1 MSQIKTVK
9 KRAIKIGQCICLKAI
24 LFLTATATAAI
35 PPLQFYAGPDQYIE
49 IDLDHWARL
58 DLMFKTD
65 IAPERYIPLREL
77 QSGMNESD
85 LAASIIKQS
94 FSTWM
99 DEQEKESV
107 WQTLNTAAQCL
118 KSDVRIST
126 NNTVH
131 KVKMKFN
138 PVSTKASVQ
147 YQGVAKTELSYDID
161 DKASKIEVSKDIDGI
176 TYLATH
182 ENNDQGQSDILGVRW
197 SF

>member
-9 KRAIKIGQCICLKAI
+9 KKAVRFGQCICLKAV
-24 LFLTATATAAI
+24 LLLTATATAAI
-35 PPLQFYAGPDQYIE
+35 PPLSLSAGPDQYIE

-58 DLMFKTD
+58 DLMFKKD

-77 QSGMNESD
+77 QTGMRESD

-99 DEQEKESV
+99 DSQERDSV
-107 WQTLNTAAQCL
+107 WQTLNTAAQGL
-118 KSDVRIST
+118 KADVRIT
-126 NNTVH
+126 TENNTH

-147 YQGVAKTELSYDID
+147 YQGIAKTELSYDID
-161 DKASKIEVSKDIDGI
+161 DQASKVEVSKNIDGI

-182 ENNDQGQSDILGVRW
+182 ENNDEGQSDILGVRW